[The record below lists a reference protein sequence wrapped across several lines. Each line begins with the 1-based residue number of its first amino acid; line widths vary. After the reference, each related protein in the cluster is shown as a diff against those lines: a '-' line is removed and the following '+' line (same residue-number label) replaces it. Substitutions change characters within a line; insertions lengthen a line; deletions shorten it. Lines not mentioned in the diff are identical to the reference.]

1 MADEEQL
8 KIFEVWQKY
17 KNDEEY
23 RKQKE
28 DNYIN
33 NPTSLN
39 LYEIYVLEEL
49 VRFGNKNYYNDIIKT
64 KQNDNQN
71 IYLEYEMLI
80 KMCNNNQQF
89 LDDEIKKLESKSL
102 FLSSMEIYV
111 LKNFYKD
118 EIEKSKKS
126 NYKYDAFVEL
136 KYGIDKEIKNTVYNI
151 LVGNIVYEY
160 FNDNTK
166 MKTDKKLSEIK
177 LRQKEPGMIASEDK
191 PYIIEKIKSS
201 IFDDYDKFEEKAN
214 SMFTLVKY
222 SLYTG
227 KKEAAFKPFIK
238 QRTNIKNTEVGLED
252 EFEIADFFGVFD
264 GFDDPFGFFK
274 KKK

>member
-80 KMCNNNQQF
+80 K
-89 LDDEIKKLESKSL
+89 DRKS
-102 FLSSMEIYV
+102 V
-111 LKNFYKD
+111 
-118 EIEKSKKS
+118 
-126 NYKYDAFVEL
+126 V
-136 KYGIDKEIKNTVYNI
+136 
-151 LVGNIVYEY
+151 
-160 FNDNTK
+160 
-166 MKTDKKLSEIK
+166 
-177 LRQKEPGMIASEDK
+177 
-191 PYIIEKIKSS
+191 
-201 IFDDYDKFEEKAN
+201 
-214 SMFTLVKY
+214 
-222 SLYTG
+222 
-227 KKEAAFKPFIK
+227 
-238 QRTNIKNTEVGLED
+238 
-252 EFEIADFFGVFD
+252 
-264 GFDDPFGFFK
+264 
-274 KKK
+274 